1 MPITYTIAIDR
12 DDDGDFADMGE
23 DITADVLALH
33 WRLGMQA
40 AHDSMAPPGT
50 AQITLRNIDQTYSP
64 EINPLQP
71 GQVVRIQSDD
81 GSTVRTHFV
90 GHITHIEPQP
100 GDQGRRRAIIHAADA
115 SWQFAQHIIRLP
127 PQVNA
132 RADEVI
138 EQILDRMP
146 LRRAK
151 LKGYWVLGKL
161 NHSELATNTRLP
173 IATILR
179 SLETGQ
185 STFTY
190 IGDTWGDGVPAD
202 AAIRQMAESERGRF
216 FIDRSGQA
224 VFYNRHHLLKATDSL
239 ATFVDDMAAL
249 EYDYGAGTISRVQVR
264 LLPRSIGS
272 DGTTL
277 WELESPLRIPART
290 DPPLQVIARFRDAEG
305 RPIGA
310 LALMTPVPNLDYTA
324 AEEANG
330 SGIDLTG
337 RVDVV
342 LRRSD
347 FSAVLLEIRNR
358 ANRDAYLQPGTRI
371 RGTPLYTGDPL
382 VIEQTSHNS
391 LAFYS
396 SQTLRFD
403 LPALDSA
410 EEADSLARY
419 ELARRKTPRGNIRSL
434 TLSSTTH
441 RAQILARTLFDRIT
455 VQEAQ
460 TGHSTDYFILA
471 ESHTVDLGS
480 TRHHITWTLESA
492 DSNRFWLLGYS
503 LLNLDTV
510 LGY

>member
-1 MPITYTIAIDR
+1 MAITYTIAIDR
-12 DDDGDFADMGE
+12 DNDGDFADTGE

-50 AQITLRNIDQTYSP
+50 AQITVRNVDQTYSP

-71 GQVVRIQSDD
+71 GQVIRIQSDD
-81 GSTVRTHFV
+81 GSNVRTHFV
-90 GHITHIEPQP
+90 GHIIHIEPQP
-100 GDQGRRRAIIHAADA
+100 GDQGRRAAIIHAADA
-115 SWQFAQHIIRLP
+115 SWQFAHHLISLP
-127 PQVNA
+127 PQVDT

-138 EQILDRMP
+138 EQILNRMP
-146 LRRAK
+146 LRRTK
-151 LKGYWVLGKL
+151 LKGYWVLGKA
-161 NHSELATNTRLP
+161 NHSELATHTRLH
-173 IATILR
+173 IVTIHR
-179 SLETGQ
+179 NLEAGQ

-190 IGDTWGDGVPAD
+190 IGDTWGDGIPAD
-202 AAIRQMAESERGRF
+202 AAIRQMAESERGHF
-216 FIDRSGQA
+216 FIDQSGQA
-224 VFYNRHHLLKATDSL
+224 VFYDRHHLLKDTDSL
-239 ATFVDDMAAL
+239 ATFADDMAGL
-249 EYDYGAGTISRVQVR
+249 EYDYGTGTISHVQVR

-290 DPPLQVIARFRDAEG
+290 DPPLQVIAHFRDAEG

-310 LALMTPVPNLDYTA
+310 LELIAPVPNLDYTA
-324 AEEANG
+324 SEKFNG
-330 SGIDLTG
+330 SGIDLT
-337 RVDVV
+337 RYVDVV

-358 ANRDAYLQPGTRI
+358 INRDAFLQPGTRI

-382 VIEQTSHNS
+382 VIEQISRNS

-396 SQTLRFD
+396 PQALRFD

-410 EEADSLARY
+410 DQADSLARY
-419 ELARRKTPRGNIRSL
+419 ELARRKTPRGHVRSL
-434 TLSSTTH
+434 TLSSVTH
-441 RAQILARTLFDRIT
+441 AAQILVRTLFDRIT

-460 TGHSTDYFILA
+460 TGHSADYFILA

-480 TRHHITWTLESA
+480 TRHHVTWTLESA
-492 DSNRFWLLGYS
+492 NANRFWLLGYS
-503 LLNLDTV
+503 LLNQDTV